1 LSETEQVS
9 PGECSCKG
17 SIFFNPPPLLP
28 HCRFWVIHMNRKTVI
43 ALLLSTLIILVG
55 TSESFA
61 RPQYLT
67 SLNEVYNGGSC
78 NTCHVMASGS
88 GPQDSNGT
96 YVPRNSNR
104 TNESRNF
111 NRTSGSRGSNRSFDQ
126 RNSNRTLL
134 RNSYGTLFEN
144 QPDHAADPSAAL
156 KAIGG
161 PPTETA
167 IPSDTIVTVT
177 GTPVA
182 PGFGFTVTLVGLFAC
197 TLVAR
202 RHNK

>member
-1 LSETEQVS
+1 
-9 PGECSCKG
+9 
-17 SIFFNPPPLLP
+17 
-28 HCRFWVIHMNRKTVI
+28 MNRKTVV
-43 ALLLSTLIILVG
+43 ALLISTLIILVG

-96 YVPRNSNR
+96 FG
-104 TNESRNF
+104 SRNF

-156 KAIGG
+156 KAIGR
-161 PPTETA
+161 PPTATA
-167 IPSDTIVTVT
+167 IPSDTIVTAT
-177 GTPVA
+177 GTSAA
-182 PGFGFTVTLVGLFAC
+182 PGFGFAVTLVGLFAC
-197 TLVAR
+197 ALVAR

>member
-1 LSETEQVS
+1 
-9 PGECSCKG
+9 
-17 SIFFNPPPLLP
+17 
-28 HCRFWVIHMNRKTVI
+28 MNKKAVVT
-43 ALLLSTLIILVG
+43 LFLSTLMILVG
-55 TSESFA
+55 ASQSVA

-96 YVPRNSNR
+96 FGSHNSNGTYVP
-104 TNESRNF
+104 
-111 NRTSGSRGSNRSFDQ
+111 

-144 QPDHAADPSAAL
+144 QPDHAADPSTAL
-156 KAIGG
+156 KAIGE

-167 IPSDTIVTVT
+167 IPSDTIVTAT
-177 GTPVA
+177 GTPAA
-182 PGFGFTVTLVGLFAC
+182 PGFGFAVTLVGLFAC
-197 TLVAR
+197 ALVAR

>member
-1 LSETEQVS
+1 
-9 PGECSCKG
+9 
-17 SIFFNPPPLLP
+17 
-28 HCRFWVIHMNRKTVI
+28 MNRKTVV

-96 YVPRNSNR
+96 FGSHNSNGTYVPRNSNR

-111 NRTSGSRGSNRSFDQ
+111 NRTSDS
-126 RNSNRTLL
+126 RNSNRTLP

-144 QPDHAADPSAAL
+144 QPDHAADPSASL

-161 PPTETA
+161 PSTETA
-167 IPSDTIVTVT
+167 VPSDTIVTAT
-177 GTPVA
+177 GTPAA
-182 PGFGFTVTLVGLFAC
+182 PGFGFAVTLVGLFAC
-197 TLVAR
+197 ALVAR

>member
-1 LSETEQVS
+1 
-9 PGECSCKG
+9 
-17 SIFFNPPPLLP
+17 
-28 HCRFWVIHMNRKTVI
+28 MNRKTVI

-61 RPQYLT
+61 LPQYLT
-67 SLNEVYNGGSC
+67 SLKEVYNGGSC

-96 YVPRNSNR
+96 FGSHNSNGTYVPRNSNR

-111 NRTSGSRGSNRSFDQ
+111 NRTSDLRNSNRSFDQ